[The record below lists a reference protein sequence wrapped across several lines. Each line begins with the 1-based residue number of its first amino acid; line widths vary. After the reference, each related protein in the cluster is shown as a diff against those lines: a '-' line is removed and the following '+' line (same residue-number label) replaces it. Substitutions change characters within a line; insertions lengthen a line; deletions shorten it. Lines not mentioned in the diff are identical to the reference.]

1 MPTPCRNCAI
11 ACEQHYCPRCG
22 LPVRVAR
29 IDRGHILQE
38 MTRVPHFERGILFS
52 VRELLLRSGA
62 NIRTFIICSAW
73 AIGQCCHEKRKW
85 RYALGLSACLSGMVS
100 FYLAA
105 ILPGTGIDRMGV
117 G

>member
-1 MPTPCRNCAI
+1 MPTPSRNCTI
-11 ACEQHYCPRCG
+11 ACALCHCPHCG

-29 IDRGHILQE
+29 IDRGHILPE
-38 MTRVPHFERGILFS
+38 ITRVPHFERGILFT
-52 VRELLLRSGA
+52 VRELLLRSGD
-62 NIRTFIICSAW
+62 NIRTFFAYSAW
-73 AIGQCCHEKRKW
+73 AIVPCCERKKNR
-85 RYALGLSACLSGMVS
+85 RYALDLPACLPGMVS